1 MAKALLWIAVGAFV
15 LVGGA
20 VDTRTAAP
28 TLTLQIYFDGGYYFD
43 LSQPDTVAVHALKS
57 ANLPMIARIVTD
69 GSRYLP
75 PGGFTVTLRPDGAVP
90 RATKPRVPPLD
101 AQATG
106 CADMDRKLPN
116 KNNRLFIPN
125 LDEAAVAMGT
135 VVRKDAAM
143 SATIRLTGGELSVD
157 DLGGCVEYRRPDGTA
172 VQPKH
177 SMASGIEGIL
187 YEWRGLPATSVMLV
201 RTDAAGVEKADAL
214 RPNANGLIVLRVS
227 SFAASAMSRL
237 APYAIAHFKAHF
249 DGAFKTIDERR
260 RVSLWW
266 LETYKTSP
274 GIDCPPGGTGP

>member
-1 MAKALLWIAVGAFV
+1 MSIVC
-15 LVGGA
+15 GA
-20 VDTRTAAP
+20 VQLAGTASLIAPLVAIPPVATVYVRTSVLAAEP
-28 TLTLQIYFDGGYYFD
+28 A
-43 LSQPDTVAVHALKS
+43 VAVVGLIEAVPEPSL
-57 ANLPMIARIVTD
+57 D
-69 GSRYLP
+69 
-75 PGGFTVTLRPDGAVP
+75 GFTVTLRPDGAVP